1 MDVNTCLEVF
11 LSVEDDRLCLHFSV
25 LDVDFVAGQDNW
37 DVLANSRQI
46 SVPVRDV
53 LVSHSRRDVKH
64 DDRALSFKR

>member
-1 MDVNTCLEVF
+1 M
-11 LSVEDDRLCLHFSV
+11 EDDRLCFDFSV
-25 LDVDFVAGQDNW
+25 LDVDFVAGQDDW
-37 DVLANSRQI
+37 DILANSGQI

>member
-1 MDVNTCLEVF
+1 MVVKTCLEVL